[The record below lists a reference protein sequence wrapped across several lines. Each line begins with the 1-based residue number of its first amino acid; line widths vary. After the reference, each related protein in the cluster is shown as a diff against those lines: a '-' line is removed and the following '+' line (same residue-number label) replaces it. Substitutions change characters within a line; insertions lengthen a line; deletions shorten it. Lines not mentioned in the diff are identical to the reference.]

1 MIEQPTVLQFSS
13 YHLRPDPEIHEAG
26 YGARLIYDEVMQ
38 GGRGV
43 VYDRQSVFG
52 DQMAVEK
59 QIFPVLDRAYE
70 RFRKMANGY
79 RWHGSGENGRFT
91 WREGRVIVVMS
102 PQGSYGYLYVS
113 ALLEHE
119 DHYTESR
126 PIDLP
131 EPGGRGRAASDEG
144 NWPVSLVERDVRAIE
159 EDLEWSREHG
169 SKARVRELEKKLKAV
184 RGDLAPR

>member
-1 MIEQPTVLQFSS
+1 MIGQPALQFSS

-43 VYDRQSVFG
+43 VYDRQSIFG

-59 QIFPVLDRAYE
+59 QILPVLDRAYD
-70 RFRKMANGY
+70 RFRKMANESS
-79 RWHGSGENGRFT
+79 RWRGSSEHGRFT

-119 DHYTESR
+119 DHFTESR

-131 EPGGRGRAASDEG
+131 DPDSGGRAACDEG
-144 NWPVSLVERDVRAIE
+144 NWPVSLVERDVRVIE
-159 EDLEWSREHG
+159 EDLAWSREHG
-169 SKARVRELEKKLKAV
+169 SKARVRELEKKLKAA
-184 RGDLAPR
+184 LA